1 MSMQGN
7 SRRGG
12 RLYGYYRWLYR
23 NGRPNRLAQLMN
35 RLGAI
40 VFSTGLL
47 LPRRA
52 GTLEVVGRRS
62 GRLISFPIVITEF
75 QGARYVVAMLGS
87 NTNWVR
93 NIYAAGG
100 MAVLRHGK
108 RETVHLDEVDP
119 SERAPILRRYLEI
132 APGARPHL
140 PVDRR
145 ASLAEFERIAAQY
158 PVFHVTTVS
167 PLLAGEG

>member
-1 MSMQGN
+1 MIQPSGQRL
-7 SRRGG
+7 SG
-12 RLYGYYRWLYR
+12 RLYGYYRWLYH

-62 GRLISFPIVITEF
+62 GQLISFPIVITEF
-75 QGARYVVAMLGS
+75 EGARYVVAMLGS

-93 NIYAAGG
+93 NVYAAGG
-100 MAVLRHGK
+100 MAVLRHGL
-108 RETVHLDEVDP
+108 RETVHLDEVNP

-145 ASLAEFERIAAQY
+145 ASLPEFERIAPHY
-158 PVFHVTTVS
+158 PVFRVTTVS
-167 PLLAGEG
+167 PLLHL

>member
-1 MSMQGN
+1 MQG
-7 SRRGG
+7 SSKPGR

-40 VFSTGLL
+40 VFSTGLI

-52 GTLEVVGRRS
+52 ATLEVVGRKS

-75 QGARYVVAMLGS
+75 AGARYVVAMLGS

-93 NIYAAGG
+93 NVYAAGG
-100 MAVLRHGK
+100 MAVLRHGL
-108 RETVHLDEVDP
+108 RETVRLDEVDP
-119 SERAPILRRYLEI
+119 SKRAPILRRYLEI

-145 ASLAEFERIAAQY
+145 AALSEFEWTAAHY
-158 PVFHVTTVS
+158 PVFRVTKVS
-167 PLLAGEG
+167 PLHAGDA

>member
-1 MSMQGN
+1 MSRQGN
-7 SRRGG
+7 SRTGG
-12 RLYGYYRWLYR
+12 RFSGYYRWLYR

-62 GRLISFPIVITEF
+62 GRLITFPIVITEF
-75 QGARYVVAMLGS
+75 QGARYVVAMLGG

-93 NIYAAGG
+93 NVYAAGG
-100 MAVLRHGK
+100 NAVLRHGL

-119 SERAPILRRYLEI
+119 SARAPILRRYLEI

-140 PVDRR
+140 PVDWR
-145 ASLAEFERIAAQY
+145 APHSEFERVAAQY
-158 PVFHVTTVS
+158 PVFRVTT
-167 PLLAGEG
+167 P